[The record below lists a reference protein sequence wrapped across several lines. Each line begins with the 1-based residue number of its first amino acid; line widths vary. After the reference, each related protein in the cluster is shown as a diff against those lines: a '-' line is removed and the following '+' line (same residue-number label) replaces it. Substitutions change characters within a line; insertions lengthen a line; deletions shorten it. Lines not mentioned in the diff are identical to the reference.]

1 MRTSFHHQPEAQ
13 HPKSSSY
20 PPAGTPITPSFDAVD
35 GSSTGTEV
43 PWMWVLLRPPRFG
56 GARYATGY
64 DNRSP
69 PRERAGAL
77 TVYVRDLHRFAPM
90 VDKVQTELWSKPPLP
105 APHDSR
111 GPAP

>member
-1 MRTSFHHQPEAQ
+1 MSP
-13 HPKSSSY
+13 
-20 PPAGTPITPSFDAVD
+20 FDAVD

-90 VDKVQTELWSKPPLP
+90 VDKVQTELWSKPPYPPRTIVEVQRLFDDDIVEIDSAFY
-105 APHDSR
+105 APVKR
-111 GPAP
+111 